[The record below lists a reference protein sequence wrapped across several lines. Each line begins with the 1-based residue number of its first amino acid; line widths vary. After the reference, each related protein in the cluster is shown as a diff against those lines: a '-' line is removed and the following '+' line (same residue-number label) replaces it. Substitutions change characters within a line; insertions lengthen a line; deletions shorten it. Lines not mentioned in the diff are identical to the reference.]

1 MKLTKEILIEMIE
14 EEINECGMMPPPMPM
29 VQGQHEDVPPEGDD
43 RADDAMAI
51 ADLVADIVYN
61 VLASQEEEG
70 EGHDCGT
77 AHPGESHEHWR
88 IKNMLGKEEEHEH
101 HEGCGCG

>member
-14 EEINECGMMPPPMPM
+14 EEINECGMMPPAMSM
-29 VQGQHEDVPPEGDD
+29 VQGQHKDVPPEGDD

-51 ADLVADIVYN
+51 ADLVADIVYSM
-61 VLASQEEEG
+61 LASQEEEG
-70 EGHDCGT
+70 EGHDCDA
-77 AHPGESHEHWR
+77 AHPGESHERWR